1 MDNNQTEIRKVAWQE
16 PFLDLLDAILSNKW
30 KFISIVI
37 AGMLIGVVR
46 LAQMPYRYEA
56 SAVAVLLP
64 REKAVVDAA
73 IDTSSVEA
81 TDDRAG
87 RSSAGNLMLP
97 PNPNLYSTI
106 IMSRAVLT
114 EIAQQHASQLAG
126 DISEADRSEEVINA
140 LRSMIQVSTTEEGI
154 IKISVISN
162 DPELSASIANT
173 MFEECERVSRSIEQ
187 KLLIS
192 QADHLD
198 KAYVLARVR
207 LEETEQQ
214 IGELA
219 ENYGLI
225 DTDLQASNQLRALRE
240 LRTERAKLDTDI
252 EELLL
257 SYTETSKE
265 VKAARAR
272 YAAIERQINQSK
284 ESVIGDVSTDGFGR
298 FNIAYTRLQQEA
310 RFQRDMLAT
319 IATKADIYRIR
330 AVQPIGNLAIIR
342 QAAIPSRPSGPS
354 KKIELGISLGISLIL
369 GVGLCLLSQQF
380 RQLKASPE
388 LAARTNG
395 ILQQLHPK
403 LQLSND

>member
-1 MDNNQTEIRKVAWQE
+1 MNQNQREIRKVAWQE

-30 KFISIVI
+30 KFITVIVV
-37 AGMLIGVVR
+37 GMLIGIVR

-73 IDTSSVEA
+73 IDTSSVES

-87 RSSAGNLMLP
+87 RSNAGNLMLP

-114 EIAQQHASQLAG
+114 EIANKHKTQLSG
-126 DISEADRSEEVINA
+126 NISEEDRSEEVINA
-140 LRSMIQVSTTEEGI
+140 LRSMIKVSTTEEGI

-162 DPELSASIANT
+162 KPQLSASIANT

-192 QADHLD
+192 QAKHLD
-198 KAYVLARVR
+198 KAYLLARER
-207 LEETEQQ
+207 LEETEQR
-214 IGELA
+214 IGQLG

-240 LRTERAKLDTDI
+240 LQAERDKLDTDI
-252 EELLL
+252 QELLL
-257 SYTETSKE
+257 SYTEESQE

-272 YAAIERQINQSK
+272 HAAIERQMDSSK
-284 ESVIGDVSTDGFGR
+284 QSVIGGVSTDGFGH
-298 FNIAYTRLQQEA
+298 FNISYTRLQQEA

-330 AVQPIGNLAIIR
+330 AEQPIGNLAIIR

-354 KKIELGISLGISLIL
+354 KKIELGISTGLSLIL
-369 GVGLCLLSQQF
+369 AVGLCLLSQQL
-380 RQLKASPE
+380 RQLKTTPE
-388 LAARTNG
+388 LAERTNS

-403 LQLSND
+403 LQLNNH

>member
-1 MDNNQTEIRKVAWQE
+1 MNQNQTEIRKVAWQE

-30 KFISIVI
+30 KFTTVLVVGI
-37 AGMLIGVVR
+37 LIGILR

-87 RSSAGNLMLP
+87 RSNAGNLMLP

-114 EIAQQHASQLAG
+114 EIANKHQAQLAG
-126 DISEADRSEEVINA
+126 NISEGDRSEEVINA
-140 LRSMIQVSTTEEGI
+140 LRSMIEVSTTEEGI
-154 IKISVISN
+154 IKISVTSN

-187 KLLIS
+187 RLLIS

-198 KAYVLARVR
+198 KAYLLARKR
-207 LEETEQQ
+207 LEETEHR

-240 LRTERAKLDTDI
+240 LRAERDKLDTDLQ
-252 EELLL
+252 ELLL
-257 SYTETSKE
+257 SYTEESQE

-272 YAAIERQINQSK
+272 HAAIERQMNNSK
-284 ESVIGDVSTDGFGR
+284 QSVIGDVSTDGFGR

-330 AVQPIGNLAIIR
+330 AEQPIGNLAIIR

-354 KKIELGISLGISLIL
+354 KKIELGISGGLSLIL
-369 GVGLCLLSQQF
+369 AVGLCLLSQQF
-380 RQLKASPE
+380 RQLKTTPE
-388 LAARTNG
+388 LAERTNA

-403 LQLSND
+403 LQLNNH

>member
-1 MDNNQTEIRKVAWQE
+1 MDNNQSEIRKVAWQE
-16 PFLDLLDAILSNKW
+16 PFLDLLEAILSNKW
-30 KFISIVI
+30 KFVTIITV
-37 AGMLIGVVR
+37 GMLIGILR

-87 RSSAGNLMLP
+87 RSNAGNLMLP
-97 PNPNLYSTI
+97 PDPNLYSTI

-114 EIAQQHASQLAG
+114 EIAQKHASQLAG
-126 DISEADRSEEVINA
+126 DISEGDRSEEVINA
-140 LRSMIQVSTTEEGI
+140 LRSMIHVSTTEEGI
-154 IKISVISN
+154 IKISVTSN
-162 DPELSASIANT
+162 TPELSASIANS
-173 MFEECERVSRSIEQ
+173 MFEECERVSRAIEQ
-187 KLLIS
+187 QLLIS
-192 QADHLD
+192 QAEHLD

-219 ENYGLI
+219 ETYGLI
-225 DTDLQASNQLRALRE
+225 DTSLQASNQLRSLRE
-240 LRTERAKLDTDI
+240 LGTERDKLDTDL

-272 YAAIERQINQSK
+272 QAAIERQIQQSK
-284 ESVIGDVSTDGFGR
+284 QSVIGDVSTDGFGR
-298 FNIAYTRLQQEA
+298 FNITYTRLQQEA
-310 RFQRDMLAT
+310 RFQRDMLTT

-330 AVQPIGNLAIIR
+330 AEQPIGNLAIIR
-342 QAAIPSRPSGPS
+342 HAATPSRPSGPS
-354 KKIELGISLGISLIL
+354 KKVELGISLGLSLVLAI
-369 GVGLCLLSQQF
+369 GFCLLSQQF
-380 RQLKASPE
+380 RQLTTTPK
-388 LAARTNG
+388 LAARTNR

-403 LQLSND
+403 LQLNNH